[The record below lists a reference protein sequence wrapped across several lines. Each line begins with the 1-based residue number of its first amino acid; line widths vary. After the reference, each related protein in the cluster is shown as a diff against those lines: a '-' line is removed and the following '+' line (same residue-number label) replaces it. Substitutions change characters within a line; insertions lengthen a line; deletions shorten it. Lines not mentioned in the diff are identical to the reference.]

1 MVKGNPQKKEEWL
14 EGERPTGRPRAQR
27 VKSWRRRVGSSL
39 KAAERDEFS
48 QDRVGTVGPRSL
60 EVLGGLGKNC
70 SGGMGVE
77 GRNLTGPGK
86 HY

>member
-1 MVKGNPQKKEEWL
+1 M
-14 EGERPTGRPRAQR
+14 
-27 VKSWRRRVGSSL
+27 GSSL

-86 HY
+86 HC